1 MIPQKR
7 RKPCNQW
14 ILQGF
19 PFVWYRYPVTST
31 GQSSNFLK
39 EDIETIIAKSFNIR
53 NTKEVTEFNDI
64 LHF

>member
-1 MIPQKR
+1 KE
-7 RKPCNQW
+7 KPVNYEFT
-14 ILQGF
+14 GF
-19 PFVWYRYPVTST
+19 FTGFLYKSVVTST

>member
-1 MIPQKR
+1 MDNK
-7 RKPCNQW
+7 KNAKLCSGVFF
-14 ILQGF
+14 LF
-19 PFVWYRYPVTST
+19 VTST

-64 LHF
+64 LP